1 MRIMSTLKLL
11 FSKITDDAP
20 IYEKKDV
27 VENIF
32 VFRMLLIWY
41 LLYTFVFILNCL
53 DVFIVDKAIF
63 ATGYL
68 LSCILLIVFIIA
80 LLIFGVDHV
89 CAKYLCISEAGFLV
103 MITSSTLT
111 YHMVILV
118 MLPIVIAGV
127 YSSRKLS
134 IFAFFFS
141 IFNIAFSTYVGYY
154 FGVCD
159 ANMALITITSL
170 KHLQKDGVFLLNE
183 VNKNPLVTLFMYYV
197 FPRSLIATGF
207 YCVSNGVNKMIRRTM
222 EKAHRIKHE
231 AAMDDMTGLYNK
243 NKLLSDL
250 EKPKEPDRNVAVI
263 YWDVNQLKF
272 VNDTYGHGQ
281 GDRLIARIAGT
292 IRLVAAN
299 DNVRTYRYG
308 GDEFVMI
315 IPDGTKEA
323 ALSFIDRWNKLME
336 PIQKD
341 SKIPISASV
350 GYACGRYADIRKII
364 CEADERM
371 YGNKRENAVRR
382 IES

>member
-32 VFRMLLIWY
+32 VFRMLLIWH

-134 IFAFFFS
+134 IFAFVFS

>member
-1 MRIMSTLKLL
+1 MPTLKLL
-11 FSKITDDAP
+11 LSKITDDAP
-20 IYEKKDV
+20 VYEEKDV

-32 VFRMLLIWY
+32 VFRMLLVWH

-111 YHMVILV
+111 YHMVIVV

-134 IFAFFFS
+134 IFAFVFS

-159 ANMALITITSL
+159 ANMALITTTSL

-207 YCVSNGVNKMIRRTM
+207 YCVSNGVNKMIRRTI

-263 YWDVNQLKF
+263 YWDVNKF

-281 GDRLIARIAGT
+281 GDSLIARVAGT
-292 IRLVAAN
+292 IRLVAANDN

-315 IPDGTKEA
+315 IPDGTKEE

-364 CEADERM
+364 GEADERM
-371 YGNKRENAVRR
+371 YENKRERSQEN
-382 IES
+382 

>member
-20 IYEKKDV
+20 VYEKKDV

-32 VFRMLLIWY
+32 VFRMLLVWH

-111 YHMVILV
+111 YHMVIVV

-134 IFAFFFS
+134 IFAFVFS

-159 ANMALITITSL
+159 ANMALITTTSL

-207 YCVSNGVNKMIRRTM
+207 YCVSNGVNKMIRRTI

-231 AAMDDMTGLYNK
+231 AVMDDMTGLYNK

-281 GDRLIARIAGT
+281 GDSLIARVAGT
-292 IRLVAAN
+292 IRLVAANDN

-315 IPDGTKEA
+315 IPDGTKEE

-364 CEADERM
+364 GEADERM
-371 YGNKRENAVRR
+371 YENKRERSQEN
-382 IES
+382 

>member
-32 VFRMLLIWY
+32 VFRMLLIWH
-41 LLYTFVFILNCL
+41 LLYTFVYILNCL

-68 LSCILLIVFIIA
+68 LSCVLLVVFIIT
-80 LLIFGVDHV
+80 LLVFGVDNA
-89 CAKYLCISEAGFLV
+89 CAKYLCISDAGFIV
-103 MITSSTLT
+103 MITSSSLT
-111 YHMVILV
+111 YHMVIV
-118 MLPIVIAGV
+118 AMLPIVIAGV
-127 YSSRKLS
+127 YSSKHLS
-134 IFAFFFS
+134 RFAFVWTL
-141 IFNIAFSTYVGYY
+141 FNIALSTYVGYY

-159 ANMALITITSL
+159 ANMVLLTTTSL

-183 VNKNPLVTLFMYYV
+183 VNKNPGLTLFMYYV

-207 YCVSNGVNKMIRRTM
+207 YSVSNGVNKMLRRTI

-281 GDRLIARIAGT
+281 GDRLIARVAGT
-292 IRLVAAN
+292 IRLVAANDN

-308 GDEFVMI
+308 GDEFIMI
-315 IPDGTKEA
+315 IPDGTKEE
-323 ALSFIDRWNKLME
+323 ALSLIDRWNKLME

-364 CEADERM
+364 SEADERM
-371 YGNKRENAVRR
+371 YENKRERSQEN
-382 IES
+382 

>member
-20 IYEKKDV
+20 VYEKKDV

-32 VFRMLLIWY
+32 VFRMLLVWH

-53 DVFIVDKAIF
+53 EVFIVDKAIF

-111 YHMVILV
+111 YHMVIVV

-134 IFAFFFS
+134 IFAFVFS

-159 ANMALITITSL
+159 ANMALITTTSL
-170 KHLQKDGVFLLNE
+170 KHLQKDGVLLLNE

-197 FPRSLIATGF
+197 FPRSLN
-207 YCVSNGVNKMIRRTM
+207 CN
-222 EKAHRIKHE
+222 RI
-231 AAMDDMTGLYNK
+231 
-243 NKLLSDL
+243 LLCQQ
-250 EKPKEPDRNVAVI
+250 
-263 YWDVNQLKF
+263 W
-272 VNDTYGHGQ
+272 
-281 GDRLIARIAGT
+281 
-292 IRLVAAN
+292 
-299 DNVRTYRYG
+299 
-308 GDEFVMI
+308 
-315 IPDGTKEA
+315 
-323 ALSFIDRWNKLME
+323 
-336 PIQKD
+336 
-341 SKIPISASV
+341 
-350 GYACGRYADIRKII
+350 C
-364 CEADERM
+364 
-371 YGNKRENAVRR
+371 
-382 IES
+382 

>member
-20 IYEKKDV
+20 VYEKKDV

-32 VFRMLLIWY
+32 VFRMLLVWH

-111 YHMVILV
+111 YHMVIVV

-134 IFAFFFS
+134 IFAFVFS

-183 VNKNPLVTLFMYYV
+183 VNKNPWVTLFMYYV

-207 YCVSNGVNKMIRRTM
+207 YCVSNGVNKMIRRTI
-222 EKAHRIKHE
+222 EKAHRIEHE

-281 GDRLIARIAGT
+281 GDSLIARVAGT
-292 IRLVAAN
+292 IRLVAANDN

-315 IPDGTKEA
+315 IPDGTKEE

-364 CEADERM
+364 GEADERM
-371 YGNKRENAVRR
+371 YENKRERSQEN
-382 IES
+382 

>member
-20 IYEKKDV
+20 VYEKKDV

-32 VFRMLLIWY
+32 VFRMLLVWH

-53 DVFIVDKAIF
+53 DVFIVDKVIF

-111 YHMVILV
+111 YHMVIVV

-134 IFAFFFS
+134 IFAFVFS
-141 IFNIAFSTYVGYY
+141 VFNIAFSTYVGYY

-159 ANMALITITSL
+159 ANMALITTTSL
-170 KHLQKDGVFLLNE
+170 KHLQKGGVFLLNE
-183 VNKNPLVTLFMYYV
+183 VNKNPWVTLFMYYV

-207 YCVSNGVNKMIRRTM
+207 YCVSNGVNKMIRRTI

-281 GDRLIARIAGT
+281 GDSLIARVAGT
-292 IRLVAAN
+292 IRLVAANDN

-315 IPDGTKEA
+315 IPDGTKEE

-364 CEADERM
+364 GEADERM
-371 YGNKRENAVRR
+371 YENKRERSQEN
-382 IES
+382 

>member
-20 IYEKKDV
+20 VYEKKDV

-32 VFRMLLIWY
+32 VFRMLLVWH

-53 DVFIVDKAIF
+53 EVFIVDKAIF

-111 YHMVILV
+111 YHMVIVV

-134 IFAFFFS
+134 IFAFVFS

-207 YCVSNGVNKMIRRTM
+207 YCVSNGVNKMIRRTI

-231 AAMDDMTGLYNK
+231 AAMDYMTGLYNK

-299 DNVRTYRYG
+299 DNDNVRTYRYG

-315 IPDGTKEA
+315 IPDGTKEE

-364 CEADERM
+364 GEADERM
-371 YGNKRENAVRR
+371 YENKRERSQEN
-382 IES
+382 

>member
-20 IYEKKDV
+20 VYEKKDV

-32 VFRMLLIWY
+32 VFRMLLVWH

-53 DVFIVDKAIF
+53 DVFIVDKVIF

-111 YHMVILV
+111 YHMVIVV

-134 IFAFFFS
+134 IFAFVFS
-141 IFNIAFSTYVGYY
+141 VFNIAFSTYVGYY

-170 KHLQKDGVFLLNE
+170 KHLQKGGVFLLNE
-183 VNKNPLVTLFMYYV
+183 VNKNPWVTLFMYYV

-299 DNVRTYRYG
+299 DNDNVRTYRYG

-323 ALSFIDRWNKLME
+323 ALGFIDRWNKLME

-364 CEADERM
+364 SDADERM
-371 YGNKRENAVRR
+371 YENKRERSQEN
-382 IES
+382 

>member
-1 MRIMSTLKLL
+1 MPTLKLL
-11 FSKITDDAP
+11 LSKITDDAP
-20 IYEKKDV
+20 VYEEKDV

-32 VFRMLLIWY
+32 VFRMLLIWH
-41 LLYTFVFILNCL
+41 LLYTFVFILNCM

-68 LSCILLIVFIIA
+68 LSCILLIVFIMA
-80 LLIFGVDHV
+80 LLIIGVDHV
-89 CAKYLCISEAGFLV
+89 CAKYLCISEAVFLV

-111 YHMVILV
+111 YHMVIVV

-134 IFAFFFS
+134 IFAFVFS
-141 IFNIAFSTYVGYY
+141 VFNIAFSTYVGYY

-159 ANMALITITSL
+159 ANMALITTTSL

-183 VNKNPLVTLFMYYV
+183 VNKNPLVVLFMYYV

-222 EKAHRIKHE
+222 EKAHRIEHE

-281 GDRLIARIAGT
+281 GDRLIARVAGT

-371 YGNKRENAVRR
+371 YENKRERSQEN
-382 IES
+382 